1 MSLKEL
7 IEKEMERLYSS
18 TILLM
23 CNHDMKEKLEQ
34 LEELK
39 ERNIVLYENNCV
51 EENNV
56 VIIKD
61 PMLKR
66 NILYM
71 LNKDKIFN

>member
-39 ERNIVLYENNCV
+39 ERNIILYENNCV